1 MLGREIVRVDY
12 GGHSRSVVAIVFV
25 SGYIS
30 RVYIIGALTKGGHL
44 VSGFKCCFRV
54 YIIGA
59 LTKGGHLVSGFK
71 CCFRVYIIGA
81 GSPGF
86 GI

>member
-59 LTKGGHLVSGFK
+59 
-71 CCFRVYIIGA
+71 